1 MFVLLAGF
9 CFGSNTAVAEPS
21 DLLEAAKQADV
32 AAVRALLEQGAA
44 VDAIEGDGT
53 TALHWA
59 SYHDEIA
66 TVQRL
71 LTAGADV
78 NVANDLGVT
87 PLWTASQN
95 GSEELVR
102 ILLTA
107 GANPN
112 LALLAGET
120 PVMVAARSGAR
131 EVVGL
136 LVAHGAALEA
146 RGSRGQT
153 ALMWAVAQGHSQ
165 VVDLLLSQGADPHAR
180 SAVWGEVMGVPP
192 HGQPEYNRDIPH
204 GGNTALMF
212 AARVGSGASARHLIA
227 AGADVD
233 DTNAW
238 GVSATTMAAHAG
250 FGELVA
256 LLLEAG
262 ADPNAAEA
270 GFGAIH
276 VAVMRQE
283 LAMVTALLEHG
294 ADPNALLRTWTATRR
309 ASRDFHFAPPLVGAT
324 PFWLASRFT
333 APAIMR
339 VLADHGADPLVVH
352 HAAYK
357 SPADLHPLQ
366 EATTAL
372 MAATGMGGSRRL
384 RAWAQQNS
392 SHVERLALESVQLAV
407 ELGVDINATDL
418 EGRTALDGARM
429 ARLRSVAAYLESRGA
444 RSSGQ

>member
-1 MFVLLAGF
+1 MFVLLTGF

-112 LALLAGET
+112 LALLSGET
-120 PVMVAARSGAR
+120 PVMVAARSGVR

-212 AARVGSGASARHLIA
+212 AARVGSVASARHLIA

-238 GVSATTMAAHAG
+238 GVSAITMAAHAG

-294 ADPNALLRTWTATRR
+294 ADSNAPLRTWTATRR